1 MSGNQPGQIMFQQF
15 PCFSIDGGFKK
26 EQLIV
31 HLKLAQSLNNS
42 INMARVAPV
51 VDTSKEFNVV
61 SYSDT

>member
-1 MSGNQPGQIMFQQF
+1 MFQQF